1 MSLHANLES
10 VRAWLQSATGL
21 AVRISA
27 KPAAITR
34 SGLDLWPWRIEE
46 DAAARN
52 RLPPPRPDVQA
63 QPAALKLYFLVLS
76 ARGLDGLD
84 QAHRALHDHPVFAVA
99 ERQLLL
105 KPHPLDAGQSNA
117 LFTAAQCPLRPFLS
131 YELRGAAD

>member
-1 MSLHANLES
+1 MSLHAYLES

-21 AVRISA
+21 AARISA

-34 SGLDLWPWRIEE
+34 TGLDLWPWRIEE
-46 DAAARN
+46 DAALRN
-52 RLPPPRPDVQA
+52 RPPPHPDRQVP
-63 QPAALKLYFLVLS
+63 PAALKLYFLVLS
-76 ARGLDGLD
+76 TRGLDGLD